1 MVVLNEIQSE
11 IGFISESVQ
20 HYVAA
25 ELKIPASVV
34 HGVVT
39 FYSFFTTTPR
49 GKHTIKF
56 CMGTACYVGGTP
68 QLLEKAK
75 QVLGIEPGETTED
88 GMITIELC
96 RCVGACSQ
104 APVLTVDEEVYD
116 VCAPIN
122 SRNHSQSSGKRQ
134 RRDGRRLRELALHLL
149 DIAENSIGAKAK
161 NIVIRVEKD
170 TETDRLRMSVLD
182 DGVGMDP
189 EMVARVT
196 DPFTTSRTTRKVG
209 LGIPL
214 LKAAAEAC
222 NGWLEIQSTPGK
234 GTSVKA
240 EFQYSHIDR
249 MPLGGPS
256 ETYLSLVLGAP
267 QIHWLLTYKVD
278 GKEFVFDDEPIKKNW
293 MASLLQNR
301 R

>member
-1 MVVLNEIQSE
+1 MANSFRNNANQDPLSNPEQKKIIDTIIVNNKDRPGATMVVLNEIQSE

-104 APVLTVDEEVYD
+104 APVLTVDEEVYGRMR
-116 VCAPIN
+116 PNKFPKII
-122 SRNHSQSSGKRQ
+122 HSLQ
-134 RRDGRRLRELALHLL
+134 
-149 DIAENSIGAKAK
+149 
-161 NIVIRVEKD
+161 EKD
-170 TETDRLRMSVLD
+170 KE
-182 DGVGMDP
+182 
-189 EMVARVT
+189 EMVA
-196 DPFTTSRTTRKVG
+196 
-209 LGIPL
+209 
-214 LKAAAEAC
+214 A
-222 NGWLEIQSTPGK
+222 
-234 GTSVKA
+234 
-240 EFQYSHIDR
+240 
-249 MPLGGPS
+249 
-256 ETYLSLVLGAP
+256 
-267 QIHWLLTYKVD
+267 
-278 GKEFVFDDEPIKKNW
+278 
-293 MASLLQNR
+293 
-301 R
+301 